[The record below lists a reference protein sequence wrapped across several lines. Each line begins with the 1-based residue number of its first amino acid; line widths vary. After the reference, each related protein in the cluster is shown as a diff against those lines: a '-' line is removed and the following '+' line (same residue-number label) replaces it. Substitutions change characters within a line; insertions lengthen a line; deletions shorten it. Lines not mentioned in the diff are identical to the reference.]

1 VTNYFDE
8 PVAAR
13 YDDSTEDHFASEH
26 VELEAKFLAGLAA
39 PGNRV
44 LEFAIGTGRIAVPL
58 ARRGVTVA
66 GIELSE
72 AMVRRLRAKPEG
84 AHLDVVIGDMTSS
97 RVDGSFDLV
106 YLVFNTINNV
116 TTQEGQ
122 VAVFVNAAR
131 HLRPGGR
138 FVIEVGVPGFPDV
151 PRGERFTVFHHGE
164 EHVGIDEWDAL
175 TQQFWS
181 HHYVREPDGRY
192 RRSSV
197 PFRYAW
203 PAELDLMAGI
213 AGLHLVER
221 WADWDRD
228 EFTGSSRSHVS
239 VWQTAS

>member
-1 VTNYFDE
+1 VLATFIMRQCFITL
-8 PVAAR
+8 P
-13 YDDSTEDHFASEH
+13 
-26 VELEAKFLAGLAA
+26 VELEEAARIDGL
-39 PGNRV
+39 GR
-44 LEFAIGTGRIAVPL
+44 FATFWRIAVPL
-58 ARRGVTVA
+58 ARRGVQVA

-72 AMVRRLRAKPEG
+72 PMLRRLRAKPEG
-84 AHLDVVIGDMTSS
+84 ADMDVVLGDMTAC

-131 HLRPGGR
+131 HLRPGGH
-138 FVIEVGVPGFPDV
+138 FVVEVGVPGFPDV
-151 PRGERFTVFHHGE
+151 PRGERFTVFHHTD

-181 HHYVREPDGRY
+181 HHYTREPDGRY
-192 RRSSV
+192 RRSST

-203 PAELDLMAGI
+203 PAELDLMAGT

-221 WADWDRD
+221 WADWSRGS
-228 EFTGSSRSHVS
+228 FTASSRQHVS
-239 VWQTAS
+239 VWRTAS